1 MNIDVAVVG
10 GGAAGLTAAMYTA
23 RAGLKT
29 VAFAATYGGQTV
41 NAAKIENYPG
51 IIETDGFTLMETI
64 RRQAEKS
71 GAEIK
76 SETVTNIDFDEMTV
90 NGTKCRAIILSMGT
104 EHRKL
109 GLDGEEALTGR
120 GISYCAACDGNFF
133 RGKTVVVAGGGNTA
147 VFDAIYLSKLCK
159 KVFVVHRRDAFR
171 AEPAAVEKLK
181 NTENVE
187 FVLNSNITE
196 FLQKDGRLSGVRTE
210 TREIECDGLFVAIGS
225 MPADGLVKGMLETD
239 GGGIKVN
246 ARMETSR
253 KGVFAAGD
261 VTNTNQRQI
270 ITAAGDGAKAAK
282 SAIEYLQKI

>member
-1 MNIDVAVVG
+1 M
-10 GGAAGLTAAMYTA
+10 
-23 RAGLKT
+23 
-29 VAFAATYGGQTV
+29 
-41 NAAKIENYPG
+41 
-51 IIETDGFTLMETI
+51 
-64 RRQAEKS
+64 
-71 GAEIK
+71 
-76 SETVTNIDFDEMTV
+76 
-90 NGTKCRAIILSMGT
+90 
-104 EHRKL
+104 
-109 GLDGEEALTGR
+109 
-120 GISYCAACDGNFF
+120 
-133 RGKTVVVAGGGNTA
+133 
-147 VFDAIYLSKLCK
+147 
-159 KVFVVHRRDAFR
+159 FVVHRRDAFR

-239 GGGIKVN
+239 CGGIKVN